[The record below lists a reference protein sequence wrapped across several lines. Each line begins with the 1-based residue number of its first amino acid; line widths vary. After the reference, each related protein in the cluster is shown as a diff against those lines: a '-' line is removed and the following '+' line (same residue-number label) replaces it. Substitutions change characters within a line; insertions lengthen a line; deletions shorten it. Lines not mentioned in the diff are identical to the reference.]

1 MSDVAE
7 ALAAVDAW
15 IRPWGLPEQRPTDE
29 QLRQA
34 AWDAMPVIRA
44 ALEPPDAELVEWAK
58 AHLNVHKMSRHNWC
72 CAVCDAARYILRAA
86 GRG

>member
-1 MSDVAE
+1 MTDVAE

-44 ALEPPDAELVEWAK
+44 ALAEWEAQREK
-58 AHLNVHKMSRHNWC
+58 N
-72 CAVCDAARYILRAA
+72 
-86 GRG
+86 